1 MNESA
6 VRTGREAGAA
16 PVGAAASR
24 WWAVAAVVA
33 FATLAVTYPT
43 LVAVDQYG
51 HGWAL
56 AHRGGVV
63 AAVAAR
69 VTRGGQFTLLLPV
82 VLAVGFGAASG
93 GARRRLRAAVGL
105 VVVFTA
111 GTLVRWAVA
120 EIIAR
125 PRPPRVEWIGPAS
138 GYAFPSGH
146 TTIAAL
152 GAGVIAWALTRR
164 WSQAPIRAAIWAGA
178 AGYALA
184 VGWSR
189 VWLGV
194 HWPTDVV
201 GSWLLAVGWLA
212 GVRWALSTAS
222 RLCWGGAAQRTSG
235 RTRPAAAP
243 PTDETAPHS

>member
-6 VRTGREAGAA
+6 GRR
-16 PVGAAASR
+16 VGAAAGGAAPSWR
-24 WWAVAAVVA
+24 WAVVAVAA
-33 FATLAVTYPT
+33 FTTLAVTYPM
-43 LVAVDQYG
+43 LVDVDGYG

-56 AHRGGVV
+56 AHRSGVV
-63 AAVAAR
+63 AAVAAS

-93 GARRRLRAAVGL
+93 GARRRLRAAAGL
-105 VVVFTA
+105 VAVFTA
-111 GTLVRWAVA
+111 GTLLRWAVA
-120 EIIAR
+120 EMIAR

-146 TTIAAL
+146 TTIATL

-164 WSQAPIRAAIWAGA
+164 WSQAPVRAVIWAGA

-201 GSWLLAVGWLA
+201 GSWLLAVGWLV
-212 GVRWALSTAS
+212 GIRWALLTAS
-222 RLCWGGAAQRTSG
+222 RRRGGGAARHTSG
-235 RTRPAAAP
+235 QARTPAASA
-243 PTDETAPHS
+243 TDETAPRP

>member
-1 MNESA
+1 MNESV
-6 VRTGREAGAA
+6 VRPALRVKARPGGATT
-16 PVGAAASR
+16 SWR
-24 WWAVAAVVA
+24 WAVVA
-33 FATLAVTYPT
+33 VATFVTLAITYPM
-43 LVAVDQYG
+43 LVGADLYG
-51 HGWAL
+51 HRWAL

-63 AAVAAR
+63 AAVAAH

-82 VLAVGFGAASG
+82 VLAVGFGAACG
-93 GARRRLRAAVGL
+93 GAGRRLRAAAGL
-105 VVVFTA
+105 VAVFTA

-120 EIIAR
+120 ETIAR

-146 TTIAAL
+146 TTIATL

-164 WSQAPIRAAIWAGA
+164 WDDPLTRVVIWAGA

-194 HWPTDVV
+194 HWPTDVI
-201 GSWLLAVGWLA
+201 GSWLLAIGWLT
-212 GVRWALSTAS
+212 GVRWALSRGRA
-222 RLCWGGAAQRTSG
+222 GGVARRAPDRTL
-235 RTRPAAAP
+235 PAAAP
-243 PTDETAPHS
+243 ATGETAPHP